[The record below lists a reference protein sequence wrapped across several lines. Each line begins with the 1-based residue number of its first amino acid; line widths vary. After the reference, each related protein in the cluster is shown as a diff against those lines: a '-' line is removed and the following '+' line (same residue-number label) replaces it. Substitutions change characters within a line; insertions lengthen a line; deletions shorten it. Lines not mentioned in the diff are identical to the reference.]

1 MTEKIRLE
9 RQEGIPAQGLVSEQ
23 RKENCKEEGMA
34 GISREKNQ
42 DEENKNQHGI
52 ISVFSEWLNLN
63 CII

>member
-9 RQEGIPAQGLVSEQ
+9 RQEGIPAQCLVSEQ
-23 RKENCKEEGMA
+23 RKENYKEEGMA

-42 DEENKNQHGI
+42 DEENKNQHAI